1 MTISYVISVVAELL
15 ILALIIRAIL
25 SWLIGITALQPI
37 ARFFNKI
44 TDPLIEPI
52 RRRLP
57 SVGGMDFSPLVALLL
72 IWLVENVLLVILA
85 GH

>member
-1 MTISYVISVVAELL
+1 MTISYVISTLAEL
-15 ILALIIRAIL
+15 IFLAIIIRAVL
-25 SWLIGITALQPI
+25 SWLPGVSALQPV
-37 ARFFNKI
+37 ARFFNRI

-57 SVGGMDFSPLVALLL
+57 PLGGFDVSPIVAVLL
-72 IWLVENVLLVILA
+72 IWLVESILLALLG